1 MHLLMDCAA
10 GDMDTLHDI
19 AMAEDYLSSLADRTD
34 MTIIVPPVVR
44 RTPDGLVGMLVLAES
59 HASIH
64 VIGPDAWIDLFTCND
79 LSREGAEGIRE
90 YTGRVYSFE
99 RIDARLVTR
108 GLDTLGG

>member
-1 MHLLMDCAA
+1 MDA
-10 GDMDTLHDI
+10 LHDI
-19 AMAEDYLSSLADRTD
+19 ALAEDYLSTLADRTD

-44 RTPDGLVGMLVLAES
+44 RTSDGIVGMLVLAES

-64 VIGPDAWIDLFTCND
+64 VVDANAWIDLFTCNEM
-79 LSREGAEGIRE
+79 SMEGAEGIRE

-99 RIDARLVTR
+99 RIDARLVPR